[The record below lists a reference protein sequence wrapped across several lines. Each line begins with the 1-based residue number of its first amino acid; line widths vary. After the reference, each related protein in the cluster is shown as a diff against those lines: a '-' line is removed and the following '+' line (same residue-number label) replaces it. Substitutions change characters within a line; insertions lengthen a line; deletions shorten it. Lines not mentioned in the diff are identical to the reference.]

1 MRVPRPALVSNC
13 GDLLQKP
20 APPRRA
26 WPAESSSTGL
36 VALASSW
43 PSPAT
48 IPMPAAASRE
58 PLLPMS
64 SAATPVPRRLLPAAP
79 TFETPGPL
87 LGVSPSPSALSSRSP
102 SVLFSCSSLVPVPVD
117 RCYSTA
123 PKVGARRDS
132 HAGLPGAPR
141 KRARGADRWA
151 LRPTSNE
158 MVSWLESELELVAS
172 TGAPAT
178 LAKDRLAWDR
188 WSRYCAEVWGT
199 DPMRTNRN
207 AHEGRDLA
215 GMDDED
221 KLQTGFILWLVK
233 IVRPRSKRDSAAK
246 PSSLLQ
252 NLSAVR
258 RVHVRTWGIV
268 MHKPVRLHLVFRR
281 LLRKFVEANG
291 PEALIPDR
299 KQPAGASLL
308 RRILEVPDGS
318 KLGLWSLSWG
328 SVLGTSLRAMLCLAF
343 AGGFRKAELA
353 LPAGAEFDNM
363 RISRASVKWRIG
375 GVVFADPDAETL
387 AMLSLGDVLIVVPP
401 PSKSDPFG
409 VYFGGRPLYL
419 PYEPDNS
426 INAAKALK
434 SLELKLP
441 VRGAARRST
450 PLFVSDDTFSPFLAS
465 RADSLLKQ
473 LLAWILDVEER
484 AKYSWHSFR
493 IGLAC
498 SLLAM
503 GAPPELIQAMCRWKS
518 ADSLAIYAR
527 LNAEAYS
534 SWVLKAQS
542 ATLSS
547 IASRSLP
554 QIDDEVHATIL
565 AQVANWEENNN

>member
-1 MRVPRPALVSNC
+1 
-13 GDLLQKP
+13 
-20 APPRRA
+20 
-26 WPAESSSTGL
+26 
-36 VALASSW
+36 
-43 PSPAT
+43 
-48 IPMPAAASRE
+48 MPFYSHTAAASRE

-102 SVLFSCSSLVPVPVD
+102 SALFSCSSLVPVPVD

-318 KLGLWSLSWG
+318 KLGLWTLSWG